1 MRKAFFLALAVVGCA
16 KAETPADTTATVPPP
31 PPAPAAL
38 TAAQVAGTWTGTSKR
53 EGTDSIVA
61 FSVIST
67 SDSTGKVVI
76 AGVKDTVT
84 TTTRFDADSMIVTSS
99 AYKDPT
105 APRNA
110 PPVTFRSVGRLKDGK
125 LVGTANI
132 MPAARPDTVLARVTW
147 ELTKAP

>member
-1 MRKAFFLALAVVGCA
+1 MRKAFFLALAVVGCS

-38 TAAQVAGTWTGTSKR
+38 TPAQVAGTWTGTSKR
-53 EGTDSIVA
+53 EGTDSTVA

-84 TTTRFDADSMIVTSS
+84 TTTRFDADSMIVTSV
-99 AYKDPT
+99 AYKEPNVKGN
-105 APRNA
+105 PM
-110 PPVTFRSVGRLKDGK
+110 VTFRSVGRLTGGK
-125 LVGTANI
+125 LVGTAAV
-132 MPAARPDTVLARVTW
+132 MPASKPDSVIARFRW
-147 ELTKAP
+147 EATKAP